1 MVITFTVFM
10 VLFIGYSRFFM
21 GAHYLT
27 DILAGVA
34 VGVAWT
40 SLVIMFIELFNK
52 KGGHKN
58 VKEKEIYTC

>member
-1 MVITFTVFM
+1 MITFTVLM